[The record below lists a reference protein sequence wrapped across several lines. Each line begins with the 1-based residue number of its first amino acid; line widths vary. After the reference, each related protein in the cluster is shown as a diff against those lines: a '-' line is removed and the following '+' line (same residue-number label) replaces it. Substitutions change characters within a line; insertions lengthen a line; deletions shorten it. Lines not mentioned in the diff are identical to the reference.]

1 MSSKIACI
9 TGATAGIGEATAFE
23 FARNGYDLIITGRR
37 SDRLLSLAR
46 AICDENPNCSVRPLE
61 FDVRDRAATTQ
72 AFESLGPDLNHIDVL
87 VNNAGLAAGI
97 STIENGDPDDWD
109 RMIDTN
115 IKGLLNVSRM
125 VIPGMKDRR
134 SGHIINLGSIA
145 GKQTYPNG
153 NVYCATKH
161 AVEALTAGMR
171 LDLVSFGVKVTNVC
185 PGAVETEFSLVRF
198 HGDSE
203 KAKAVYN
210 GFEPLKAKDVAEVI
224 YFAASR
230 PPHVTLNDVLVMPT
244 AQADAT
250 HLHRE
255 G

>member
-1 MSSKIACI
+1 MKSKTVLI
-9 TGATAGIGEATAFE
+9 TGATAGIGEACAQE
-23 FARNGYDLIITGRR
+23 FAQNGHRLILTGRR
-37 SDRLLSLAR
+37 VDRLAQLSTDLQEKFQVDVLA
-46 AICDENPNCSVRPLE
+46 LE
-61 FDVRDRAATTQ
+61 FDVRDREMTSKVLGNLPAAYQ
-72 AFESLGPDLNHIDVL
+72 HIDVL

-97 STIENGDPDDWD
+97 STVENGDPEDWD

-115 IKGLLNVSRM
+115 VKGLLNVSRM
-125 VIPGMKDRR
+125 IIPGMKDRR

-171 LDLVSFGVKVTNVC
+171 IDLLPFKIRVTNVC

-198 HGDSE
+198 HGDAD
-203 KAKAVYN
+203 KARSVYR
-210 GFEPLKAKDVAEVI
+210 GYTPLMAKDVAEVI

-250 HLHRE
+250 HFHRE
-255 G
+255 R